1 MNITT
6 DVQWLTAVILA
17 SIRVGAVFLFTPI
30 LAVTQ
35 APIRFRIFFVLGLS
49 AILVSSLAVSSV
61 KVPANISELL
71 YFALQE
77 LVTGGVMAFGLLT
90 AFAAFLLGG
99 RILDFQM
106 GFGVAS
112 LIDPSTNTQS
122 AMMGVVLNMIAVMAF
137 FMVDGH
143 HMVLRGLAYS
153 FEKIPLGTGLSE
165 ISVDVIVKQFGY
177 MFVFAVMAVA
187 PALFAILLLDV
198 GLAVMARTMP
208 QVNIF
213 FVSMPLKIFIGLLMT
228 AISMRYIWPLMAKVF
243 KSVFVFWNEVLI

>member
-1 MNITT
+1 MNITA
-6 DVQWLTAVILA
+6 DVQFLTSVLLA
-17 SIRVGAVFLFTPI
+17 SVRVGAVFLFTPI

-35 APIRFRIFFVLGLS
+35 APIRFRVFFVLGLA
-49 AILVSSLAVSSV
+49 AILVSSVAVSPV
-61 KVPANISELL
+61 KAPIDLAELV
-71 YFALQE
+71 YYAIQE

-90 AFAAFLLGG
+90 AFGAFLLGG

-112 LIDPSTNTQS
+112 LIDPATNTQS
-122 AMMGVVLNMIAVMAF
+122 AMMGVVLNIIAVMAF

-153 FEKIPLGTGLSE
+153 FEKIPLGVGLTE
-165 ISVDVIVKQFGY
+165 ISVDVVVKQFGY
-177 MFVFAVMAVA
+177 MFSFAVMAVA
-187 PALFAILLLDV
+187 PALFAILMLDV

-213 FVSMPLKIFIGLLMT
+213 FVSMPLKIAVGLMMT
-228 AISMRYIWPLMAKVF
+228 ALSMQYIWPLMGKVF
-243 KSVFVFWNEVLI
+243 KSVFSFWDEVLI

>member
-1 MNITT
+1 MNITA
-6 DVQWLTAVILA
+6 DVQWLSSVLLA
-17 SIRVGAVFLFTPI
+17 SVRIGAVFLFTPI

-35 APIRFRIFFVLGLS
+35 APMRFKIIFVLGLS
-49 AILVSSLAVSSV
+49 AILVSSIAVAPVSAPLSLAQL
-61 KVPANISELL
+61 A
-71 YFALQE
+71 YFAIQE
-77 LVTGGVMAFGLLT
+77 LVVGGVMAFGLLT

-137 FMVDGH
+137 FMVNGH
-143 HMVLRGLAYS
+143 HMILRGLAYS
-153 FEKIPLGTGLSE
+153 FEKIPLGVGLSE
-165 ISVDVIVKQFGY
+165 INLDIIVQQFGY
-177 MFVFAVMAVA
+177 MFIFALMAIA

-213 FVSMPLKIFIGLLMT
+213 FVSMPLKIFVGLTMT
-228 AISMRYIWPLMAKVF
+228 ALSMRYIWPLMEKIF
-243 KSVFVFWNEVLI
+243 TSIFGYWNEVLL